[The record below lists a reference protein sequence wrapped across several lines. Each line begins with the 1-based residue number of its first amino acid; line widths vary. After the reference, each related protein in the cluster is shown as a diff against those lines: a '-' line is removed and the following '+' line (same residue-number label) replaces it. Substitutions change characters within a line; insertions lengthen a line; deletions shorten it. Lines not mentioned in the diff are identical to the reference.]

1 MEHLDMHLSGPTL
14 SQRPFST
21 KSFARSSS
29 RAFFEWK
36 FWVSLRR
43 WRTVTYAQQGSTW
56 YVFVTLAACHCIT
69 VHTSL
74 SQTHIVRLR
83 IKEGVCHN
91 TREPVQILS
100 LLSAEANLNFY
111 CFARRSHPRLFSRL
125 ALMFTCI
132 AMHVYCLCLG
142 LIEVPHLQRQ
152 ACSNT
157 MQLHPVPDQFLQLH
171 ASATTAPWVSQDDRA
186 LAFRDVSPQVGEWN
200 CLGVE
205 NLMQ

>member
-36 FWVSLRR
+36 CWVSLRR

-132 AMHVYCLCLG
+132 AMHVYCLCVWDWTKCH
-142 LIEVPHLQRQ
+142 IFKDKP
-152 ACSNT
+152 AAIPCNT
-157 MQLHPVPDQFLQLH
+157 IQYQTSFC
-171 ASATTAPWVSQDDRA
+171 
-186 LAFRDVSPQVGEWN
+186 N
-200 CLGVE
+200 CMHRG
-205 NLMQ
+205 